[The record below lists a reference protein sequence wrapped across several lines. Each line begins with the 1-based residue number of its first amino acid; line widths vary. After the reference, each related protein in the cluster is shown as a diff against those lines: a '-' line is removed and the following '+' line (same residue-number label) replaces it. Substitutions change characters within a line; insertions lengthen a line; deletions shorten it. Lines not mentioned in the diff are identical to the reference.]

1 MKKLDISKL
10 DVLALMRFDA
20 CTRCGECTTTC
31 PTGGEAQDVELV
43 TPRGKIL
50 RLREFYKGQ
59 YGLRARLLGPKY
71 PSDEDLGELA
81 RRAYECTICGQCET
95 VCPAHLDTIE
105 MWENMREF
113 LVSNGLG
120 PMPEHQQIVKSIEN
134 YDNPWMQP
142 RTQRSRWV
150 RKLDKDIKVKDSL
163 KEHSEVLYFVG
174 CTAAYDPN
182 IRNMALDTATV
193 LSKAGIDF
201 GTLGNEE
208 GCCGSTMLR
217 TGLREQVRKMA
228 EGNIARFEQAAPS
241 MIVTSCA
248 GCYKTLRQDYPRFG
262 KLPAKVVHITT
273 LVDELLKVGEAR
285 ADQEG
290 RGHGH
295 VPRPVPPGQAQR
307 PLRRAE
313 ADTGVDT
320 RAQGR
325 RDGEEPGGR
334 SVLRRW
340 RRRQDG
346 LPRPRWQDIHAEGR
360 GRGADGRGHPDDL
373 VPVLLPEPQGD
384 DRREGFEV
392 EDDGPDGA
400 AEDLFVSAIVSR
412 ATVTRAA
419 LPRSEAATTMS
430 RNGMANR
437 KHS

>member
-20 CTRCGECTTTC
+20 CTRCGECTATC

-71 PSDEDLGELA
+71 QSDADLDELA
-81 RRAYECTICGQCET
+81 KRAYECTICGQCKT
-95 VCPAHLDTIE
+95 VCPAHLDTID

-142 RTQRSRWV
+142 RTQRSRWA
-150 RKLDKDIKVKDSL
+150 RKLDKDITVKDSL
-163 KEHSEVLYFVG
+163 KEHSDVLYFVG

-193 LSKAGIDF
+193 LSTAGIDF

-248 GCYKTLRQDYPRFG
+248 GCYKTLRQDYPMFG

-273 LVDELLKVGEAR
+273 LVDELLRSGKLVPTKRVEGTVTFHDPCHLGRHNDLYDEPRRILGSIPGLKVVEMERNREEAR
-285 ADQEG
+285 CCGAGGGVKTAFPDLAPLM
-290 RGHGH
+290 
-295 VPRPVPPGQAQR
+295 PRLSQ
-307 PLRRAE
+307 
-313 ADTGVDT
+313 GV
-320 RAQGR
+320 
-325 RDGEEPGGR
+325 
-334 SVLRRW
+334 S
-340 RRRQDG
+340 
-346 LPRPRWQDIHAEGR
+346 
-360 GRGADGRGHPDDL
+360 
-373 VPVLLPEPQGD
+373 
-384 DRREGFEV
+384 FELDELDFRV
-392 EDDGPDGA
+392 
-400 AEDLFVSAIVSR
+400 FR
-412 ATVTRAA
+412 
-419 LPRSEAATTMS
+419 
-430 RNGMANR
+430 
-437 KHS
+437 